1 MCASNTSGLLFFCT
15 LLNCLCSQYYARV
28 EEQQKQVGLA
38 SFRQREEKN
47 EAGSE
52 ARRIVDVDAVLCVL
66 KSIMSSLRTR
76 QAEVNFCSS
85 HDLLKSVL

>member
-1 MCASNTSGLLFFCT
+1 MSGLLF
-15 LLNCLCSQYYARV
+15 LLNCLCSQYYTRV

-47 EAGSE
+47 KAGSE
-52 ARRIVDVDAVLCVL
+52 ARRIVDAVSCVL
-66 KSIMSSLRTR
+66 KSIMSRLRTR